1 MIREKIKGGHTMSF
15 SENEL
20 INPKV
25 EDESSLEEKEN
36 EHKSVYISLKDIS
49 LSYTQG
55 SGDIE
60 ALRDVNLEFYN
71 NDFICVLGPSGCGKS
86 SLLNIIAGY
95 IKPSSGSV
103 IVDGKEHIK
112 PDPEVGVVFQQPNLL
127 PWLNIEKNIEFG
139 LKMKKVPKDK
149 RKEIT
154 KYYLEMVQLESFSGL
169 LPHQLS
175 GGMKQRAAIART
187 LAADPK
193 IILLDEPFSALDA
206 LTREK
211 MQNHLHSI
219 WEKTQKCLFFI
230 THDVDEALLLGK
242 RIIIMH
248 PKPGRIIKDF
258 MNPLSKF
265 KSKSFRLLRS
275 TKEFSEMREYLIDQI
290 QIEEDK

>member
-1 MIREKIKGGHTMSF
+1 MSF
-15 SENEL
+15 SEQEL
-20 INPKV
+20 INSKV
-25 EDESSLEEKEN
+25 EYDSSFENKKEG
-36 EHKSVYISLKDIS
+36 YISLKDIS
-49 LSYTQG
+49 LKYTQG
-55 SGDIE
+55 AGSIE
-60 ALRDVNLEFYN
+60 ALRDVNLELQD

-95 IKPSSGSV
+95 IKPSTGSV
-103 IVDGKEHIK
+103 IVDGKTHTK
-112 PDPEVGVVFQQPNLL
+112 PDPEVGVVFQQPNLF

-139 LKMKKVPKDK
+139 LKMKKVSKYK
-149 RKEIT
+149 RREIT
-154 KYYLEMVQLESFSGL
+154 KHYLQMVELETSSKL

-175 GGMKQRAAIART
+175 GGMKQRATIART

-219 WEKTQKCLFFI
+219 WKKTQKCLFFI

-248 PKPGRIIKDF
+248 PNPGRIIKDF
-258 MNPLSKF
+258 INPLSKF
-265 KSKSFRLLRS
+265 KSDSFRLLRS

-290 QIEEDK
+290 QNEEAVK

>member
-1 MIREKIKGGHTMSF
+1 MSF
-15 SENEL
+15 SEQEL
-20 INPKV
+20 INSKV
-25 EDESSLEEKEN
+25 EYDSSFENKKEG
-36 EHKSVYISLKDIS
+36 YISLKDIS
-49 LSYTQG
+49 LKYTQG
-55 SGDIE
+55 AGSIE
-60 ALRDVNLEFYN
+60 ALRDVNLELQDN
-71 NDFICVLGPSGCGKS
+71 EFICVLGPSGCGKS

-95 IKPSSGSV
+95 IKPSTGSV
-103 IVDGKEHIK
+103 IVDGKTHTK
-112 PDPEVGVVFQQPNLL
+112 PDPEVGVVFQQPNLF

-139 LKMKKVPKDK
+139 LKMKKVSKYK
-149 RKEIT
+149 RREIT
-154 KYYLEMVQLESFSGL
+154 KHYLQMVELETSSKL

-175 GGMKQRAAIART
+175 GGMKQRATIART

-219 WEKTQKCLFFI
+219 WKKTQKCLFFI

-248 PKPGRIIKDF
+248 PNPGRIIKDF
-258 MNPLSKF
+258 INPLSKF
-265 KSKSFRLLRS
+265 KSDSFRLLRS

-290 QIEEDK
+290 QNEEAVK